1 MSPPKVNPYANAIST
16 TCHRLQP
23 FPDHLICRGERLAR
37 AGASPTRSGPEG
49 SSRNEPHLGRCQ
61 PLTLFAR
68 QRWMP
73 VEATALG
80 QRMRDS
86 LENLGWSGWFQTQLT
101 DVDHD
106 LIPLRVAEVHR
117 TRMAAL
123 GIDGPVDIVAPHMDS
138 AAFAVGDWV
147 LVNPAM
153 TVQRRLERSS
163 LLDRL
168 TSARDGT
175 GAATQLIA
183 ANVDTLFIT
192 TSCNADF
199 NVARLER
206 YLAMAAGAGTMP
218 VVILTKADGT
228 TDPED
233 YRQQTLALQRG
244 LDVITLDARSPDVA
258 VELAQWCRTGQTVA
272 LVGSSGVGKST
283 LTQTL
288 TGDELETGEIR
299 KGDGRGRHT
308 TTHRALRPLTN
319 GGWIIDTP
327 GMRGLQP
334 NAPEG
339 IDIVFDE
346 ITTLIGHCK
355 FRDCAHESEPGCA
368 VQAAINAG
376 TLDPDRLIRWRKLKR
391 EERVTSTA
399 SATAHQRRF
408 GGGGS
413 GKKKR

>member
-1 MSPPKVNPYANAIST
+1 MS
-16 TCHRLQP
+16 
-23 FPDHLICRGERLAR
+23 
-37 AGASPTRSGPEG
+37 
-49 SSRNEPHLGRCQ
+49 
-61 PLTLFAR
+61 
-68 QRWMP
+68 
-73 VEATALG
+73 
-80 QRMRDS
+80 DS
-86 LENLGWSGWFQTQLT
+86 LENLGWSGWFQSQLT
-101 DVDHD
+101 DDDED
-106 LIPLRVAEVHR
+106 LTPLRVAEVHR

-123 GIDGPVDIVAPHMDS
+123 GADGPVDIVAPQMDS
-138 AAFAVGDWV
+138 AAFAVGDWL
-147 LVNPAM
+147 LVNDAM
-153 TVQRRLERSS
+153 TVQRRLDRSS

-168 TSARDGT
+168 TSARDGS

-206 YLAMAAGAGTMP
+206 YLAMAAGAGTVP

-228 TDPED
+228 NDPED

-258 VELAQWCRTGQTVA
+258 AELAHWCRAGQTVA

-288 TGDELETGEIR
+288 SGEEMATGEIR

-334 NAPEG
+334 NTPEG
-339 IDIVFDE
+339 IDVVFDE
-346 ITTLIGHCK
+346 ITTLVGQCK
-355 FRDCAHESEPGCA
+355 FRDCAHEGEPGCA
-368 VQAAINAG
+368 VQAAIKAG
-376 TLDPDRLIRWRKLKR
+376 TLDPERLTRWRKLKR

-399 SATAHQRRF
+399 SAQAHQRRF
-408 GGGGS
+408 GGGGA